1 MQVINLR
8 SLLSKHSLEHIMSYK
23 SFASLIIVCC
33 LLLPGCTKEKG
44 SETPRASVARE
55 GIQAP
60 DFSLKDL
67 SGTEV
72 RLSSLRG
79 KVVFLNFWATW
90 CPPCREEI
98 PSMMRLNQTM
108 SGKPFQMLAVSID
121 DGGRKAVTEFF
132 SRTGFNLP
140 ALNDTDQSVGKM
152 FGITG
157 VPETFV
163 IDKKGVILKKVVG
176 GMDWN
181 SPESIDYFT
190 KLAAQ

>member
-1 MQVINLR
+1 
-8 SLLSKHSLEHIMSYK
+8 MSCK
-23 SFASLIIVCC
+23 SFALLIIMFC
-33 LLLPGCTKEKG
+33 LLLPGCSKEKG
-44 SETPRASVARE
+44 SDTPRASVARE

-72 RLSSLRG
+72 RLSTLHG

-121 DGGRKAVTEFF
+121 DGGRNAVTEFF
-132 SRTGFNLP
+132 SRTGFKLP

-152 FGITG
+152 YGITG